1 MAFCAGRE
9 AQGWQDDDWEAEVD
23 ELEQEDALFG
33 SLDEDELEQDEPM
46 ANLFS
51 MEPGA
56 IQLDMVERLSW
67 DATSEASSDE
77 EEGTSQL
84 MLPALLPIQDKLTPT
99 EGAQWNLISPC
110 SETASPRPSVTAT
123 LSPLTRVSISSP
135 VPQLRFF
142 EPEHEPTDEQVKAA
156 IEEEEEEEEEVAP
169 FDPETCWS
177 PDANSVLSSPATKV
191 SANPFPTYQPTE
203 PETSCMP
210 ANDIIS
216 DSDNE
221 EEDQQSTA
229 ASLRPSLLPR
239 VPSIAQ
245 WRRQKARTC
254 SGAGSAGM
262 PTALSLATFKART
275 RSLSRSRNHDGDDG
289 DFSSDDEG
297 YTPELHRRRASE
309 TEPVGASQWR
319 RARHTSMNF
328 THHRLSVNVSMSPAM
343 MTKRLQEAKSKL
355 NSGLHLLRSGSTAS
369 TVTSEENYLD
379 SPACED
385 IKSAPAGIYREPS
398 IFSDAATSTSLVS
411 AASAYSVEA
420 DTTKHHPTRQQQLRA
435 GVFKAAGLFNAASA
449 EAARKLTSRGFRAP
463 HLPRHKAASET
474 EDEDPELSTSCPAS
488 SLAPSRS
495 SCTLTLTAE
504 PWGKFLPSCHPGKRY
519 RTWRRPTSS
528 ACPDSGLQRSI
539 SRTFLSISYCVC
551 TLYNL
556 LRWIHRG
563 QRRLDPAIGA
573 HHIHRGVQQTHGVA
587 QNEVEIL
594 T

>member
-1 MAFCAGRE
+1 MSRLRQNWTSLAHMGMVSCGSSDAADGRDETVSRLAIGLAAGRE
-9 AQGWQDDDWEAEVD
+9 AIPRSPRETSDQRGAGLAGRRLEAEVD

-77 EEGTSQL
+77 EEAQGT
-84 MLPALLPIQDKLTPT
+84 
-99 EGAQWNLISPC
+99 QWNLISPC

-135 VPQLRFF
+135 VRQLSFF

-156 IEEEEEEEEEVAP
+156 IEEEEEEE
-169 FDPETCWS
+169 ETCWS

-309 TEPVGASQWR
+309 TEPAYKHELYAS
-319 RARHTSMNF
+319 S
-328 THHRLSVNVSMSPAM
+328 LSVNVSMSPAM

-398 IFSDAATSTSLVS
+398 IFSDAATSTSLIS
-411 AASAYSVEA
+411 AAA
-420 DTTKHHPTRQQQLRA
+420 R
-435 GVFKAAGLFNAASA
+435 VFKAAGLFNAASA

-474 EDEDPELSTSCPAS
+474 EDEDPELSTSCLGAS
-488 SLAPSRS
+488 PV
-495 SCTLTLTAE
+495 
-504 PWGKFLPSCHPGKRY
+504 P
-519 RTWRRPTSS
+519 
-528 ACPDSGLQRSI
+528 
-539 SRTFLSISYCVC
+539 
-551 TLYNL
+551 
-556 LRWIHRG
+556 
-563 QRRLDPAIGA
+563 
-573 HHIHRGVQQTHGVA
+573 VQA
-587 QNEVEIL
+587 KAKI
-594 T
+594 